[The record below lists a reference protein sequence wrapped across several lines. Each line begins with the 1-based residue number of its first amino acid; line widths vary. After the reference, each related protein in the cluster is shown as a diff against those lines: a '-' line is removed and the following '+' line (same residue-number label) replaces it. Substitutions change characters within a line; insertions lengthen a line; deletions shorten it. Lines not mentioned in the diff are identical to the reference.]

1 MSIRPSLSVAFRC
14 SRQLSAQQ
22 QHAGISTT
30 CPRGLLKD
38 IASNRAV
45 SARQTSRNRLPRGST
60 DRLQEL
66 YRETF
71 QGTSQKQAVKKETL
85 DDLTASATSQAYMRQ
100 MWRRFLPGEVYA
112 PRDLSAWELDR
123 YRLKRPAQQ
132 DVLDMLGLN
141 PVDNYRNFSMI
152 SEFMSPHG
160 RILHSTET
168 GLRPVNQRK
177 MAKAIRRAIGLG
189 IHPSVHRHP
198 ELIKQ
203 AGRPPT

>member
-1 MSIRPSLSVAFRC
+1 M
-14 SRQLSAQQ
+14 
-22 QHAGISTT
+22 
-30 CPRGLLKD
+30 KD

-141 PVDNYRNFSMI
+141 PVDNYRVSTSVIRGSCSSSDTSQNFSMI